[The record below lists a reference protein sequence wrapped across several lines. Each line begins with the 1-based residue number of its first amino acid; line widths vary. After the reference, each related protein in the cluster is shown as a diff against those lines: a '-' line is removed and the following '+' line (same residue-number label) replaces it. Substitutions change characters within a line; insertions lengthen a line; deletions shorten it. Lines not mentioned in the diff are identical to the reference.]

1 MGESMAADAIA
12 MGLDMVVGPD
22 GREWSE
28 SMYARPR
35 INKELWGDFDDDD
48 DYIPFRRKKISLDL
62 DGYYGN
68 DDECQNSSDYD
79 NKISIIENTNYYF
92 FDNLND
98 AIKFSFNNKPSIL
111 KIGFDDCYFVYFES
125 SDNSKK
131 LFNDVVIDDE
141 IICNIPDT
149 YVKETVRDS
158 AYFLI
163 DSFSISQ
170 IACERELTEG
180 IIINHIVELG
190 NIHNIYFDYL
200 RPSDLIINAVEKA
213 RKKLLDEKNP
223 FNFLSNGDVKLRSI
237 ADLLNNGFFDV
248 SFSDIQLALLFLDR
262 DESAKC
268 NDLFDAD
275 DMPF

>member
-28 SMYARPR
+28 SAYVRPR
-35 INKELWGDFDDDD
+35 INRELWGDFDDDD
-48 DYIPFRRKKISLDL
+48 DCISFHGKKISLDL
-62 DGYYGN
+62 DDYYGS
-68 DDECQNSSDYD
+68 DDKYQNLSNYD
-79 NKISIIENTNYYF
+79 NKISIIKNTNYYF
-92 FDNLND
+92 FENLND
-98 AIKFSFNNKPSIL
+98 AIKFSFDNKPSIL
-111 KIGFDDCYFVYFES
+111 KIGFDGCYFVYFES
-125 SDNSKK
+125 NDSSKK
-131 LFNDVVIDDE
+131 LFNDVIIDDE

-163 DSFSISQ
+163 DSLGISQ
-170 IACERELTEG
+170 IACKRELTEST
-180 IIINHIVELG
+180 IINHIVELG

-200 RPSDLIINAVEKA
+200 KPSDLIIGAVEKA

-223 FNFLSNGDVKLRSI
+223 FNFLSNGDVRLRSV
-237 ADLLNNGFFDV
+237 ADLLNNEFFDI

-262 DESAKC
+262 DESTKC
-268 NDLFDAD
+268 NDLFDD
-275 DMPF
+275 DVPF